1 MRRIRVTG
9 RSFSLSRHSSVRW
22 HTAVLA
28 FLVGLIAFSADDA
41 LGQRESYEEAGGT
54 FGDGTRYLMRIPSN
68 WNRTL
73 IRDLDYA
80 TNPNNDRYLF
90 LLAQGYAVSGTA
102 RHERRETGGYDP
114 IREIERLAKVQEVF
128 ESRFGSADRVIQFGC
143 SGGGRVGTLIS
154 EYYPEQ
160 VDGVVSAANG
170 SILWTR
176 NSHFDTWFV
185 LQTLLDV
192 DLPIV
197 NLPPPESS
205 RASDNR
211 GDLYPSLVFA
221 WRDVINEAQRTPEGR
236 ARIALAFAIG
246 QLPHWVNPHNPKPDP
261 NDTAEL
267 QRAMYLSMLEFEVNR
282 PARYMIE
289 SAPGFGTRTYQASWN
304 DDVDYREFFSNANQ
318 YHARAAR
325 ALYNEASMDLEADLD
340 ALDRS
345 ATVSADPEAIEY
357 WSAPGRLGVGL
368 PQVPVLRVQDIG
380 DASIPPSVV
389 QGYADL
395 VRANGKEDLFRVIY
409 TEAPTHCTFTTS
421 EVAAMIETLMH
432 RLDTGAWGST
442 EPEDLN
448 ELARSLHGTRARF
461 IPLEDWYKVDK
472 YNRTWV
478 PN

>member
-28 FLVGLIAFSADDA
+28 FLVGLSAFSADDA
-41 LGQRESYEEAGGT
+41 LGQRKTYEEEGGT
-54 FGDGTRYLMRIPSN
+54 FGDGTRYLMRVPSN
-68 WNRTL
+68 WNRTV

-80 TNPNNDRYLF
+80 TRPNSDRYMF

-102 RHERRETGGYDP
+102 RHDRREFGGYDP
-114 IREIERLAKVQEVF
+114 IREIERLAQVQEVF
-128 ESRFGSADRVIQFGC
+128 ESRFGSPDRVIQLGC
-143 SGGGRVGTLIS
+143 SGGGRSGTLTS
-154 EYYPEQ
+154 EYFPEQ
-160 VDGVVSAANG
+160 VDGVVSVGNG
-170 SILWTR
+170 PMLWTR
-176 NSHFDTWFV
+176 NSHFDTRFA

-205 RASDNR
+205 RVSNNR
-211 GDLYPSLVFA
+211 GDHFPSIVFA
-221 WRDVINEAQRTPEGR
+221 WRDVISEAQLTPEGR
-236 ARIALAFAIG
+236 ARIALAVAIG
-246 QLPHWVNPHNPKPDP
+246 QLPHWVNPHDPKPDP

-267 QRAMYLSMLEFEVNR
+267 QLAMYLAALQFEVNR
-282 PARYMIE
+282 PSRIMIE
-289 SAPGFGTRTYQASWN
+289 SAPGFGQRNYQASWN

-318 YHARAAR
+318 YHARAVR
-325 ALYNEASMDLEADLD
+325 ALYNEAGMDLEADLD
-340 ALDRS
+340 ALNRS

-368 PQVPVLRVQDIG
+368 PQVPVLRVQEIG
-380 DASIPPSVV
+380 DAQIPASVV

-395 VRANGKEDLFRVIY
+395 VRANGKEDLFRPVYI
-409 TEAPTHCTFTTS
+409 EAPTHCDFTTA
-421 EVAAMIETLMH
+421 EAGAMIETLMH

-448 ELARSLHGTRARF
+448 ELAGSLHGTVSRF
-461 IPLEDWYKVDK
+461 IPLEDWYKVEK

-478 PN
+478 PK